1 MLFCTRWQGRI
12 LAYAVKYL
20 GSYFCRFKDHRRCS
34 YMIANALD
42 VDGKFTPAQV
52 SRKLKQL
59 GLSVPQKSF
68 GGKMHP
74 KGEDL
79 IDHSKD
85 RMNESDD
92 ETLISL
98 IER

>member
-1 MLFCTRWQGRI
+1 
-12 LAYAVKYL
+12 
-20 GSYFCRFKDHRRCS
+20 
-34 YMIANALD
+34 MIANALD

-59 GLSVPQKSF
+59 GLSLPQKKSS
-68 GGKMHP
+68 GGKMHQ

-79 IDHSKD
+79 MDHSKD
-85 RMNESDD
+85 RMDESDD

-98 IER
+98 IAR